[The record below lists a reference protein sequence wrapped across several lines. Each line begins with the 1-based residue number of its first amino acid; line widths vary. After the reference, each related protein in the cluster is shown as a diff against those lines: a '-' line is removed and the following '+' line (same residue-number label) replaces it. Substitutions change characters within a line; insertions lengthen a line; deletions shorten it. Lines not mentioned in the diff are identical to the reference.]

1 MEKETPATIRG
12 ATKEV
17 ENEKV
22 RKEDIWNKYVEQ
34 PREWEMKS
42 LKDQKTKEMDQKTHG
57 SKVAE
62 NQPNLEGHK

>member
-1 MEKETPATIRG
+1 MHNNKGAKKDDRG
-12 ATKEV
+12 
-17 ENEKV
+17 
-22 RKEDIWNKYVEQ
+22 Q
-34 PREWEMKS
+34 LKS